1 VIGETDFVMNG
12 TLGHRANANRDFFM
26 NVLAWLS
33 GIDAVTASSLGGD
46 AMLVTGF
53 DRSNWYAL
61 MGWAGVGIPLIF
73 LLAGR
78 FVSKLVR
85 W

>member
-1 VIGETDFVMNG
+1 MVIVVSFKYLNP
-12 TLGHRANANRDFFM
+12 
-26 NVLAWLS
+26 
-33 GIDAVTASSLGGD
+33 VTASSLGGD

-78 FVSKLVR
+78 LVSKLVR